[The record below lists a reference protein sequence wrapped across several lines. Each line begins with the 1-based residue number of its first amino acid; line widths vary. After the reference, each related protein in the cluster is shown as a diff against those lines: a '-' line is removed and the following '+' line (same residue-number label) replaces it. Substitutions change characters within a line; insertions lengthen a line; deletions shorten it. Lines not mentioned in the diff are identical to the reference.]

1 MITGRLPQKIAQRAS
16 FLAIIGLII
25 FSPNV
30 SEGQSSTQAASS
42 ACARHY
48 LGEAPRLVRANMA
61 TRARELCNDEFAVLH
76 SAQTRTPLYASEH
89 LVRDK
94 ILAARE
100 LEREEFF
107 HEDERLRD
115 DERGRL
121 GDYRR
126 SGFDRGHVA
135 ASGNMATPQ
144 GRYQSF
150 SLANILPQNPDN
162 NQRIWC
168 SIESTVRDLAV
179 KQGEV
184 WVVTGPMFIGSTV
197 QTLNNRVWIPTHL
210 FKAVMTSGGI
220 SGVYV
225 TANRD
230 GGTWQAISFADLA
243 DMSGIDPFPKLSAE
257 AKRAAPRLPAPN
269 KLCRGAAPQQGVVF
283 NDRELPRPV
292 AAQEAPSGQPSAAT
306 HAPVGATGALMQKV
320 PEMGNWARESARLWQ
335 HLQTGR

>member
-1 MITGRLPQKIAQRAS
+1 MIIGKSPRNIARKAS
-16 FLAIIGLII
+16 VLAIVGLI
-25 FSPNV
+25 FFAPNV
-30 SEGQSSTQAASS
+30 SEGQSSTQSASS

-48 LGEAPRLVRANMA
+48 LGEAPRLVRPNMA

-115 DERGRL
+115 EDRGKL
-121 GDYRR
+121 NDYRR

-162 NQRIWC
+162 NQRLWC

-179 KQGEV
+179 KQGEA
-184 WVVTGPMFIGSTV
+184 WVVTGPIFIGSRV
-197 QTLNNRVWIPTHL
+197 QALNNRVWVPTHL
-210 FKAVMTSGGI
+210 FKAVVTSGGV

-230 GGTWQAISFADLA
+230 GGTWQAISFSDLA
-243 DMSGIDPFPKLSAE
+243 DISGIDPFPKLSAE
-257 AKRAAPRLPAPN
+257 AKSAPPRLPAPN
-269 KLCRGAAPQQGVVF
+269 KLCRGAAPQRGVVF
-283 NDRELPRPV
+283 NDRDLPRPV
-292 AAQEAPSGQPSAAT
+292 ASQEAPSGQPNAAT
-306 HAPVGATGALMQKV
+306 LAPTGATGSLIQKM
-320 PEMGNWARESARLWQ
+320 PEMANWARESARLWQ